1 MRTGTLL
8 WTAMTALAVS
18 SFVVTGCGDDSP
30 VTGGGSEG
38 GGGSE
43 NLGGGGSDPTG
54 GAGASGG
61 SGGEGGSG
69 GAPANDTC
77 DSPGD
82 IAIAQ
87 FEEIVIQG
95 TVAGAADDY
104 QTFCADNMAGESAVD
119 VVYQLTVA
127 DACNATFSVDGGG
140 GFDAVISVRGAC
152 ETESKDDVCFNA
164 ATTTAESGSVSLE
177 AGTYFVMVSD
187 DGGGDGTFSL
197 SISCAP
203 PGCGDYILDPGE
215 ECDFGNADSVPPGI
229 DGDGCSDTCALE
241 PNDPDDFDCVD
252 VTAGAGTTVGLGVP
266 VFVTGSTINGES
278 NHTGSCQ
285 LVPVPPDEAL
295 SKENIIKVTPT
306 AVGTMTITLG
316 DDMNGVPLCGADT
329 SMEPPFPFPD
339 GCWDRTL
346 YVRTTCALGATEID
360 CSESGSYYA
369 SETLTVPVPVAN
381 IPYYVFVDGWLDYIP
396 AGDQSDVGT
405 YGLTIELTP

>member
-1 MRTGTLL
+1 MRTRTLL
-8 WTAMTALAVS
+8 WTAVTAIAVPA
-18 SFVVTGCGDDSP
+18 FFATGCGDDT
-30 VTGGGSEG
+30 VTGGGTEG

-54 GAGASGG
+54 GSPTGG

-69 GAPANDTC
+69 GVPANDTC

-87 FEEIVIQG
+87 LEQIEVQG
-95 TVAGAADDY
+95 TIAGATDDY

-127 DACNATFSVDGGG
+127 DACNATFSVDGSGA
-140 GFDAVISVRGAC
+140 FDGVISVRGAC
-152 ETESKDDVCFNA
+152 ETETKDDVCFNA
-164 ATTTAESGSVSLE
+164 ATTTAETGSVSLE

-187 DGGGDGTFSL
+187 DGGGDGIFSL

-215 ECDFGNADSVPPGI
+215 ECDFGDADSVPPGV

-241 PNDPDDFDCVD
+241 PSDPDDFDCVN
-252 VTAGAGTTVGLGVP
+252 VTADAGTTIALGAT
-266 VFVTGSTINGES
+266 VFVSGSTINGES
-278 NHTGSCQ
+278 NNNGSCQ
-285 LVPVPPDEAL
+285 TPEIPPDGFF

-306 AVGTMTITLG
+306 AVGTMTLTLG
-316 DDMNGVPLCGADT
+316 EDLNGVPSCGADT
-329 SMEPPFPFPD
+329 TMEPPFPFPD
-339 GCWDRTL
+339 GCWDRSL
-346 YVRTTCALGATEID
+346 YVRTTCAVGATEVA
-360 CSESGSYYA
+360 CSDQGNYWDV
-369 SETLTVPVPVAN
+369 ETVTIPVPVAN

-396 AGDQSDVGT
+396 VGDQSDIGT
-405 YGLTIELTP
+405 YNLKIELE